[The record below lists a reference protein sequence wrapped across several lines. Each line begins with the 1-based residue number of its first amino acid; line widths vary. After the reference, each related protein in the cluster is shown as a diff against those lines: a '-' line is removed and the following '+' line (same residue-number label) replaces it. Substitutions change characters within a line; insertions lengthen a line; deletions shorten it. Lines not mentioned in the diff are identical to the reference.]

1 MTVTLYDEYATLLE
15 RLRREP
21 KTLSNFRSAAKR
33 FVEWCEERGIDPD
46 APDPKFVEEYFL
58 DSPLAVST
66 RGIHLTQLRAAFKY
80 AMRRGTI
87 AYDPT
92 VDVIL
97 PRQPDTTPR
106 TIPNR
111 YLRTAQANCTTDEQ
125 LLLFRVAAY
134 TGCRAFE
141 IRKMRWQDVNL
152 AMKTLEVIGKFSKR
166 RLVPIHP
173 ALGEILAECEK
184 EPANLLFP
192 GHRGHEA
199 HHATMDERIGKIIP
213 TYTFHDFRRTVA
225 SSLDANGVGLSE
237 IDEIMGWAPK
247 TVFARHYRN
256 VAPERLQQAI
266 LKLYAN
272 DPL

>member
-1 MTVTLYDEYATLLE
+1 MAILDEYETLLE
-15 RLRREP
+15 RLRRQP
-21 KTLSNFRSAAKR
+21 KTVKNFHNAAKR
-33 FVEWCEERGIDPD
+33 FSSWCEERGVDPN
-46 APDPKFVEEYFL
+46 APDPRFVEEYFL
-58 DSPLAVST
+58 EPTLAVST

-80 AMRRGTI
+80 AMRRGVI
-87 AYDPT
+87 DYDPT

-106 TIPNR
+106 TIPNK
-111 YLRTAQANCTTDEQ
+111 YLRTAQENCTSDEQ
-125 LLLFRVAAY
+125 LLLFRIAAF

-141 IRKMRWQDVNL
+141 IRKMRWQDVDL
-152 AMKTLEVIGKFSKR
+152 AMKTLEVIGKFGKR
-166 RLVPIHP
+166 RLIPIHP
-173 ALGEILAECEK
+173 ALGEILAECAQ
-184 EPANLLFP
+184 EPGDLIFP
-192 GHRGHEA
+192 GHAGREA

-247 TVFARHYRN
+247 TVFARHYRR

-266 LKLYAN
+266 LKLYAD